1 MVDIPLESLCNPRR
15 TPLKIR
21 HQLLLSI
28 LLGLL
33 VGHLEI
39 LDDLRVL
46 DERDKADQLSVELAT
61 MIRKDG
67 YTH

>member
-15 TPLKIR
+15 TSLKIR

-28 LLGLL
+28 LLRLL

-39 LDDLRVL
+39 LGDLRIL
-46 DERDKADQLSVELAT
+46 DERDKADRLSVELPT
-61 MIRKDG
+61 EG
-67 YTH
+67 T